1 MAEGG
6 NGERMDGL
14 RALVWS
20 DYICPFCFVGLE
32 RAQWLEREHGATVD
46 WLPFDLHPEYPP
58 EGIPRAQLEER
69 YGPEIHERTRQAV
82 EAAGLEYG
90 PPDRIPRSLKA
101 LALAELARDRDRHA
115 ELHERVMRAYWSE
128 GRDIGDDDVLVE
140 LAAATG
146 LDADE
151 ARAALTDEGYAA
163 RVAGSTRAA
172 QEHGV
177 NAVPAFVLDDRLL
190 VLGAHPHE
198 VFDAAERDA
207 VGHGCGSLARAA
219 R

>member
-1 MAEGG
+1 MDAGG
-6 NGERMDGL
+6 NGQAMSTL
-14 RALVWS
+14 RVLVWS
-20 DYICPFCFVGLE
+20 DYICPFCFVGLA
-32 RAQWLEREHGATVD
+32 RAHWLEREHGASLE

-58 EGIPRAQLEER
+58 EGIPRAALEER
-69 YGPEIHERTRQAV
+69 YGPGIDERTRQAV

-101 LALAELARDRDRHA
+101 LALGELARDRDLHA

-128 GRDIGDDDVLVE
+128 ARDIGDDDVLVE
-140 LAAATG
+140 LAVAAG
-146 LDADE
+146 LGEDE
-151 ARAALTDEGYAA
+151 ARAALTDEGYLA

-190 VLGAHPHE
+190 VLGAQPHE
-198 VFDAAERDA
+198 TFEAALAELERKVA
-207 VGHGCGSLARAA
+207 
-219 R
+219 

>member
-1 MAEGG
+1 METKG
-6 NGERMDGL
+6 NGEQVNSL

-32 RAQWLEREHGATVD
+32 RAHWLEREHGATVE

-58 EGIPRAQLEER
+58 EGIPRAELEER

-101 LALAELARDRDRHA
+101 LALAELARDRGVHG

-140 LAAATG
+140 LAAAAG
-146 LDADE
+146 LDGDE
-151 ARAALTDEGYAA
+151 ARAALTDADYRG

-177 NAVPAFVLDDRLL
+177 NAVPAFVLGDRLL
-190 VLGAHPHE
+190 VLGAQPHE
-198 VFDAAERDA
+198 TFEQALEHLERKVA
-207 VGHGCGSLARAA
+207 
-219 R
+219 

>member
-1 MAEGG
+1 MQAGG
-6 NGERMDGL
+6 KGEAVSGL

-32 RAQWLEREHGATVD
+32 RVHWLEREHGATVD
-46 WLPFDLHPEYPP
+46 WLPFDLHPEYPA
-58 EGIPRAQLEER
+58 EGIPRAELEQR
-69 YGPEIHERTRQAV
+69 YGPEIHERTRRAV

-90 PPDRIPRSLKA
+90 PPERIPRSLKA
-101 LALAELARDRDRHA
+101 LALAELARDRGVHG
-115 ELHERVMRAYWSE
+115 ELHDRVMRAYWSE
-128 GRDIGDDDVLVE
+128 GRDIGADDVLVE

-146 LDADE
+146 LGADE

-163 RVAGSTRAA
+163 RIAGSTRAA

-190 VLGAHPHE
+190 VLGAQPHE
-198 VFDAAERDA
+198 TFEQALEHLERKVA
-207 VGHGCGSLARAA
+207 
-219 R
+219 